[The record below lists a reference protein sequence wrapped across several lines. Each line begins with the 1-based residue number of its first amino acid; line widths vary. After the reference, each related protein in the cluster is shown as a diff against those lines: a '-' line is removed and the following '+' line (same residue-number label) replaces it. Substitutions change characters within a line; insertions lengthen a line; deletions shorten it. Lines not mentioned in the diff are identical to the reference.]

1 MDNKKIVLRIK
12 VLIEK
17 AGVNPNKF
25 ADMIGFDKSN
35 LSKVL
40 RGDRNVPEKLIT
52 SICENLGVSYK
63 WIMYGEG
70 SPETDAS
77 FIGELT
83 VNGLVEVA
91 YVPIDANASFIET
104 LDLNETRLDTWA
116 IRPKEGEDLTNG
128 DYIVFQVRGHSML
141 PIQDGAIILA
151 KIIPQEKWETAEGL
165 VFVVYGKTLTLKRI
179 LKNSLCTTNILTLRA
194 DNPIY
199 GQADVQRSEIRGMWQ
214 AIRIVEQDLI

>member
-1 MDNKKIVLRIK
+1 MATFKAIIRKDKQRSDKTWNVVIRFTHDRK
-12 VLIEK
+12 VRYISTSMYATK
-17 AGVNPNKF
+17 A
-25 ADMIGFDKSN
+25 D
-35 LSKVL
+35 
-40 RGDRNVPEKLIT
+40 IT
-52 SICENLGVSYK
+52 SSYK
-63 WIMYGEG
+63 LKNRNI
-70 SPETDAS
+70 
-77 FIGELT
+77 
-83 VNGLVEVA
+83 
-91 YVPIDANASFIET
+91 IDEC
-104 LDLNETRLDTWA
+104 
-116 IRPKEGEDLTNG
+116 EDLTNG